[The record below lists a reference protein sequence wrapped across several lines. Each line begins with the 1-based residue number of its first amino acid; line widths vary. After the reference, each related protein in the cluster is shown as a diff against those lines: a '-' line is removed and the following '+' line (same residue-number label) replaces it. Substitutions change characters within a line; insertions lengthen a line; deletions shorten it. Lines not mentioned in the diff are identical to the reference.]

1 MKKIFL
7 FLVAV
12 SISTASFA
20 QTKWTVDPAHSFVS
34 FSVKHLGISFVSG
47 SFKKFD
53 GTLAAAK
60 PDLTDAKISF
70 TVDVNSISTDVE
82 QRDKHLKS
90 NDFFNAETYP
100 KMTFESTSLKKLS
113 GDNYE
118 LSGKLTIR
126 DVTKDVKF
134 AVVYGGIKDAMGA
147 TKAGFSATTTIN
159 RFDYNV
165 NYDLAAAGA
174 NVGKDVKIT
183 LNLEFAK
190 AK

>member
-7 FLVAV
+7 FFVAV
-12 SISTASFA
+12 SISTAAFS
-20 QTKWTVDPAHSFVS
+20 QTKWTIDPAHSFVN
-34 FSVKHLGISFVSG
+34 FSVKHLGISFVDG

-53 GTLAAAK
+53 GTVVAAK

-70 TVDVNSISTDVE
+70 TVDVNSISTNVE
-82 QRDKHLKS
+82 QRDNHLKS

-100 KMTFESTSLKKLS
+100 NMTFESTAFKKLS
-113 GDNYE
+113 GNNYE

-134 AVVYGGIKDAMGA
+134 AVVFGGTKDAMGT
-147 TKAGFSATTTIN
+147 TKAGFSAVTTIN
-159 RFDYNV
+159 RFDYNI
-165 NYDLAAAGA
+165 NYDLAAGGA
-174 NVGKDVKIT
+174 SVGKDVKIS